1 MHRIIRQLTAA
12 GALLV
17 LWLGATSAAQGEISV
32 RTIAPDQWGQPD
44 AELGLVGG
52 VVENFEDGFLA
63 DGLAYEISDESGNF
77 TGTGSTGLPNT
88 FNPVTGD
95 PYGVSFITG
104 AWDGT
109 SVLINT
115 VDNQSQ
121 DYGSQDWRPVAFYV
135 PEGTAWLALTS
146 QQVTI
151 SHGLIV
157 NGVGIGRLGALG
169 YAVGPGRNGMMVISS
184 DDPAEPITSV
194 SFGGMGDAFVIDHV
208 VFAPPVSVP
217 NESTTWGGLKA
228 LYR

>member
-1 MHRIIRQLTAA
+1 MTPSHLKTTAR
-12 GALLV
+12 ALVV
-17 LWLGATSAAQGEISV
+17 LGLIMVPTARAEISV
-32 RTIAPDQWGQPD
+32 RCIDPDQWGKPD
-44 AELGLVGG
+44 EELGLIGG

-63 DGLAYEISDESGNF
+63 EGLTYEISDANGNF
-77 TGTGSTGLPNT
+77 TGTGSVGLPNT

-95 PYGVSFITG
+95 PYGVSFVTG

-135 PEGTAWLALTS
+135 PEGTAWIALAS

-151 SHGLIV
+151 SHGLVV

-169 YAVGPGRNGMMVISS
+169 YAIGPERNGMMVISS
-184 DDPAEPITSV
+184 DDPAQPITSV
-194 SFGGMGDAFVIDHV
+194 SFGGRGDAFVIDHV
-208 VFAPPVSVP
+208 VFAPPGSVP
-217 NESTTWGGLKA
+217 NESSTWGELKA
-228 LYR
+228 LFR